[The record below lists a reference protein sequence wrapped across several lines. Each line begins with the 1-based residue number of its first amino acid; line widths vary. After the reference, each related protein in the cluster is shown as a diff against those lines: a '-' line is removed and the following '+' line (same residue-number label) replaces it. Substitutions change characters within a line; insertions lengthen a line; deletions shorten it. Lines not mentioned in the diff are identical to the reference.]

1 MKAARE
7 YRLNGQRGFTLIEM
21 IVVIAIIGV
30 LAAIAVPMVTD
41 YLGTSK
47 ERAYESDVAQVQ
59 LATEA
64 VLRRPQQRT
73 VPGPAPVFTDRP
85 GPDGSGHPRS
95 KDGLL

>member
-59 LATEA
+59 LATPTTA
-64 VLRRPQQRT
+64 TPTTYGSWASASIHRSARARRIR
-73 VPGPAPVFTDRP
+73 AP
-85 GPDGSGHPRS
+85 S
-95 KDGLL
+95 K

>member
-1 MKAARE
+1 MNVLK
-7 YRLNGQRGFTLIEM
+7 RLQTNDQRGFTLIEM

-59 LATEA
+59 LAVEPTTA
-64 VLRRPQQRT
+64 T
-73 VPGPAPVFTDRP
+73 PAT
-85 GPDGSGHPRS
+85 DGSWASASTRRLARTRRTRAPS
-95 KDGLL
+95 K